1 MKSYEYVSYVAT
13 SGFVPVAGTVNNTA
27 DGGVSEVAVCGRD
40 VAGPED
46 ARVRFKVAKVE
57 MTRRLT
63 RGRWS
68 RLDYKEVNEKEE
80 IVNTMEPLTQS
91 CLTSFAFQDN
101 LAVKERGRKA
111 GGKVKENTL
120 SISISKTIST
130 SSNTST
136 ISSKTPTA
144 FKLVKLDTMERDS
157 WTQLSGERYPI

>member
-80 IVNTMEPLTQS
+80 IVNTMHYGIR
-91 CLTSFAFQDN
+91 AD
-101 LAVKERGRKA
+101 
-111 GGKVKENTL
+111 
-120 SISISKTIST
+120 I
-130 SSNTST
+130 
-136 ISSKTPTA
+136 
-144 FKLVKLDTMERDS
+144 FKKSYQKMFNFKN
-157 WTQLSGERYPI
+157 